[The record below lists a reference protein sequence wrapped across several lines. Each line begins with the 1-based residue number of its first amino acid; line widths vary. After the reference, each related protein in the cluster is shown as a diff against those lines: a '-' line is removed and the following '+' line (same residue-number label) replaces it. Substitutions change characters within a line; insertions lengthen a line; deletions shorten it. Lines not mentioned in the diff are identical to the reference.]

1 MALSLFEG
9 SFRIHQS
16 KTPAEYRSIAL
27 CVIQYESFVR
37 EKPVTGFDSH
47 KTDISLINK
56 SWRIHLKH
64 LVIIIYKKKNK
75 KGTYISIHLKTP
87 TKFPQLHS
95 RKISSS
101 FYTQRII
108 FTRKIM

>member
-1 MALSLFEG
+1 MALSLFKG

-16 KTPAEYRSIAL
+16 KTPTEYRSIAL
-27 CVIQYESFVR
+27 CVIRYESFVR

-64 LVIIIYKKKNK
+64 LVIIIYKKNK
-75 KGTYISIHLKTP
+75 KGTHISIHLKTP

-95 RKISSS
+95 LKFLRRFIHQGSLL
-101 FYTQRII
+101 QGR
-108 FTRKIM
+108 